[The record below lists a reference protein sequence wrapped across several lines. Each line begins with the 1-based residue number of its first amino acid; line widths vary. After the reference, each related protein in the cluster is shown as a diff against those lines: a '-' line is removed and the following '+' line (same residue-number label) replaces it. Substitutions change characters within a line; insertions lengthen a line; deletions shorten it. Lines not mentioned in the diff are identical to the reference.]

1 MPTDSKS
8 SAEHS
13 GAFHPDLLGGSQ
25 TLRYR
30 PRRLDTEELSAGLT
44 CQFLVDE
51 SSLGPFAVLD
61 LSPTGLAIAPGNDC
75 VLAPGSSVNDLEL
88 SYGHDQIWKGTA
100 QAVYQV
106 DGASPRTGLRFT
118 SGMFDL
124 QLLQLNDSIVETRL
138 ALNLEQNAKYEA
150 RLPPPWRSRVAS
162 VRHLL
167 EGAREV
173 VEEAESQLNEDSI
186 LRANEEH
193 ALFHRVFDRWG
204 PIFHDQLRTLH
215 RESKAFDGSTR
226 ELARAYATR
235 ELLALVSPCPMHRR
249 AYEKPLGYAGDY
261 RMMMLMLQEGYK
273 GKNIYSRFLH
283 HVSKNYSFG
292 KMVKKRELT
301 IRRVIRGAVSSG
313 ATSKDHP
320 LRILSLAC
328 GPAVELQNLI
338 REIDKIDSPV
348 ELILIDQDEE
358 TMQYCHEA
366 VSREI
371 LKRGV
376 DFASKVNLNCLHLS
390 VRQLLQPKGTLER
403 EFIRKNIQGV
413 DLIYSI
419 GLYDYLPQS
428 IAKKLTRTLYRNL
441 RPGGQLWLG
450 NLAECPDTTWMM
462 EHVLAWHLEYRTHE
476 TMLAL
481 AKGLNPEPAQQRVA
495 TDETELCLFLNAVKP
510 EA

>member
-1 MPTDSKS
+1 MPTDSKP
-8 SAEHS
+8 SARHS
-13 GAFHPDLLGGSQ
+13 GAFHPDLLGGSEA
-25 TLRYR
+25 LRYR

-44 CQFLVDE
+44 CQFLVDDAC
-51 SSLGPFAVLD
+51 LGPFAVLD
-61 LSPTGLAIAPGNDC
+61 LSPTGLAIAPNGDC
-75 VLAPGSSVNDLEL
+75 VLAPGSSVSDLEI
-88 SYGHDQIWKGTA
+88 SYGRDRIWKGTA

-106 DGASPRTGLRFT
+106 DGDSPRTGLRFT

-124 QLLQLNDSIVETRL
+124 QLLQLSDSIVETRL
-138 ALNLEQNAKYEA
+138 ALNLEQAAKYGT
-150 RLPPPWRSRVAS
+150 RLPADWRARVAS

-173 VEEAESQLNEDSI
+173 VEEAESQLNEDSVV
-186 LRANEEH
+186 RANEEH

-204 PIFHDQLRTLH
+204 PIFHEQLRTLH
-215 RESKAFDGSTR
+215 SESKVFDGSTR

-235 ELLALVSPCPMHRR
+235 ELLSLVSPCPMHRR

-261 RMMMLMLQEGYK
+261 RMMMLMLQKGYN
-273 GKNIYSRFLH
+273 GESIYSRFLH

-292 KMVKKRELT
+292 RMVTTREFT
-301 IRRVIRGAVSSG
+301 IRRVIRKTISQDRPV
-313 ATSKDHP
+313 
-320 LRILSLAC
+320 RILSLAC

-338 REIDKIDSPV
+338 REIDKIDSVV
-348 ELILIDQDEE
+348 ELVLIDQDEE

-371 LKRGV
+371 LKRGA
-376 DFASKVNLNCLHLS
+376 DFASKVTLNCLHLS
-390 VRQLLQPKGTLER
+390 VRQILQPQGAPER
-403 EFIRKNIQGV
+403 EFIERNISGV
-413 DLIYSI
+413 DLIYSV

-428 IAKKLTRTLYRNL
+428 IAKKLTRKLYRYL

-462 EHVLAWHLEYRTHE
+462 EHVLAWHLEYRTGE

-481 AKGLNPEPAQQRVA
+481 AKGLNPEPSEQRIA